1 MTPEEL
7 KVAVESVWWWHSIE
21 IPGYGLTPGHEP
33 NSRSRDAY
41 MNIPWAEMKGK
52 TVLDIGAWDGLYS
65 FLAEEAGAELV
76 IAADQYF
83 STNSPGGAEKY
94 LGIRLAIDARKS
106 HVQMVFYDV
115 ETSVSEWDRDTTP
128 AYADVCF
135 FFGVLY
141 HLQNPLRALRNVAAK
156 IKLGGLLI
164 LETAT
169 TQLDCPN
176 WAGEAPCSDWAAPIL
191 ELCEGER
198 DGDATNWSYPNRA
211 WVEAALRIV
220 GFEQIE
226 YQGGISNRAAWHA
239 RKKNP
244 A

>member
-7 KVAVESVWWWHSIE
+7 KAAVESVWWWHSIE

-41 MNIPWAEMKGK
+41 MNIPWAELKGK

-65 FLAEEAGAELV
+65 FLAEEAGAENV
-76 IAADQYF
+76 VAADIYW
-83 STNSPGGAEKY
+83 SAEWLPKSD
-94 LGIRLAIDARKS
+94 GIRLAIAAKNSKVKATR
-106 HVQMVFYDV
+106 FDV
-115 ETSVSEWDRDTTP
+115 EEGALKSVIARALRDGVSVQ
-128 AYADVCF
+128 ADVCF

-141 HLQNPLRALRNVAAK
+141 HLQNPLRALHNVAAS
-156 IKLGGLLI
+156 IKPGGLLI

-169 TQLDCPN
+169 TARFIDKDEESSVPF
-176 WAGEAPCSDWAAPIL
+176 L

-239 RKKNP
+239 RKKTL